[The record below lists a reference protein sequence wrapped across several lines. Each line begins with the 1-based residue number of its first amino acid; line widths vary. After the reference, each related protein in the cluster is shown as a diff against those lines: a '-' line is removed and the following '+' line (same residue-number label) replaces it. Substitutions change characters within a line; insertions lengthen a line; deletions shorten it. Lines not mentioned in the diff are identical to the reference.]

1 MKIELST
8 SELWDLLKEGS
19 TNQREFITTLRYC
32 EFEEF
37 IEFIDEFCD
46 EFDLRGYLNGG
57 VLRVE
62 DTPEEEYIIWSNER
76 ISIVLVWLYI
86 FYV

>member
-1 MKIELST
+1 MKLDLSV
-8 SELWDLLKEGS
+8 SEIWDILKEGS
-19 TNQREFITTLRYC
+19 TNQRDFIDSLEYS

-62 DTPEEEYIIWSNER
+62 DDPGEDYILWSNNK
-76 ISIVLVWLYI
+76 INVVLI
-86 FYV
+86 

>member
-1 MKIELST
+1 MKLDLSV
-8 SELWDLLKEGS
+8 SEIWDILKEGS
-19 TNQREFITTLRYC
+19 TNQRNFIESLYYS

-57 VLRVE
+57 VLSVEEDPVE
-62 DTPEEEYIIWSNER
+62 DYVIWSNNR
-76 ISIVLVWLYI
+76 ISIVLVW
-86 FYV
+86 

>member
-8 SELWDLLKEGS
+8 SEIWDLLKEGS
-19 TNQREFITTLRYC
+19 TNQKNFIESLRYD

-37 IEFIDEFCD
+37 IGLIDESYD

-57 VLRVE
+57 VLSVE
-62 DTPEEEYIIWSNER
+62 DDPEEDYIFWSNNR
-76 ISIVLVWLYI
+76 VSIVLI
-86 FYV
+86 